1 MHVLAGDAL
10 TKENVHILPCC
21 NNDVNCANIN
31 SNISRQ
37 RPHTWPGLS
46 SSAVSVSKTWGLNW
60 TPQVPV
66 PSFLRQRINGQTF
79 RSSCLSALK
88 ASFIL

>member
-60 TPQVPV
+60 TPQGA
-66 PSFLRQRINGQTF
+66 L
-79 RSSCLSALK
+79 CLAFCDSASTGRPFT
-88 ASFIL
+88 AAACEP